1 MSDNRSEV
9 SERYRRI
16 ADGFTARVEGVPSE
30 HWSARTP
37 CSEWNVRDLVAH
49 VVGTHWRVGAALD
62 QRDPVEVDPNGD
74 LLRQWRDARA
84 AIVAALDDEGRA
96 STVVSGMFGDQ
107 PFVSL
112 VGRLLCAD
120 TLVHTWDLAGATGQD
135 ERLDPDGVARAIEFL
150 TPIDEPMRGPRGF
163 APKITPPAGADEQTK
178 LLNFC
183 GRAP

>member
-1 MSDNRSEV
+1 MTSWVALMVPATPSAV
-9 SERYRRI
+9 
-16 ADGFTARVEGVPSE
+16 ARV
-30 HWSARTP
+30 
-37 CSEWNVRDLVAH
+37 CSSVW
-49 VVGTHWRVGAALD
+49 AALG
-62 QRDPVEVDPNGD
+62 RVEN
-74 LLRQWRDARA
+74 A
-84 AIVAALDDEGRA
+84 
-96 STVVSGMFGDQ
+96 T
-107 PFVSL
+107 VSL

-150 TPIDEPMRGPRGF
+150 TPIDEAMRGPRGF